1 MANLVIV
8 ESPAKCGKIS
18 GFLGPGWKV
27 IASLGHIRQL
37 KEDLDAVGIERDF
50 EAAWEFSKEKAKA
63 IGQIKEAAKNATKVY
78 LAADDDRE
86 GELIAYSVCLLLK
99 LDPATAARAVFHE
112 ITETAV
118 KAAVASPRTLDMNK
132 VNAAQARAVL
142 DMMVGFTISPLL
154 WKNVAPA
161 LSAGRC
167 QTPALRLCV
176 DREAAIAEFK
186 CASSWKI
193 HGTWAALGS
202 RTSWPAHLTDELE
215 DQDSAETYLEIH
227 HKEKGGE
234 VLAADTR
241 PWSEA
246 PPVPLITSTF
256 QQQASALFRVNP
268 KDAMKIAQRLYEAG
282 HITYMRTD
290 KAVLSE
296 EARKAAED
304 FVTKHAGGATYVG
317 SSGPSGGGG
326 QEAPKKTKKTTKKE
340 ITNATTE
347 GPKAQEAHEAIRP
360 THINLVMLPCEEDW
374 TVRDRKL
381 YELIWRRTIQSVMA
395 PARGDQRSVTFV
407 ADGDDK
413 DDFKWR
419 ATWRKTTFQGW
430 RKLNTGETAIDT
442 ESKDENTIDSALEAW
457 EAAEKLEPGTKLEW
471 SLLQADP
478 HETKA
483 PQRFTEATLIQQLEG
498 NGIGRPST
506 FANLISAIQD
516 KKYVETKSFEARTID
531 RTVLKL
537 TKRDQWPP
545 EKTTTPQKVGGEKD
559 RLTPTPLGKS
569 VLDFCVQHF
578 DDLFTYGFTSQMES
592 RLDNIATGGEQWKQV
607 LRDTWAAY
615 KDRYE
620 TLKQTKAT
628 LTESSARRRDFG
640 NGLAAV
646 MSKKGPLLL
655 REDPAGDKE
664 KTVFYGWPTAA
675 GQGFL
680 DLTPEDAAAFAE
692 AAGKERTGISLG
704 THEGLP
710 VLRKSGKFGTYAEW
724 NGKTTSCLPT
734 DDLGTIVAKFQT
746 ASTAVLRTVGQ
757 FEIRTGAY
765 GPYMFKKDSVGPARK
780 FVSIPEHMN
789 IDEVNEAQLIA
800 IFQHGLQNKARS
812 GAYGS
817 ARGGSA
823 RGARGGGTGQRGRGG
838 GRGRGK

>member
-50 EAAWEFSKEKAKA
+50 DAAWEFSKEKAKA
-63 IGQIKEAAKNATKVY
+63 IAQIKDAAKYATKVY

-99 LDPATAARAVFHE
+99 LDPTTTPRAVFHE

-118 KAAVASPRTLDMNK
+118 KAAVLSPRTLDMNK
-132 VNAAQARAVL
+132 VNAAQARAIL

-176 DREAAIAEFK
+176 DREVEISQFK
-186 CASSWKI
+186 SSSSWKI
-193 HGTWAALGS
+193 HGQWAANGS
-202 RTSWPAHLTDELE
+202 RVSWPAHLTDELE
-215 DQDSAETYLEIH
+215 DEDSAETYLEIH
-227 HKEKGGE
+227 HTEKGGE
-234 VLAADTR
+234 ILSAETR
-241 PWSEA
+241 QWTEA
-246 PPVPLITSTF
+246 PPIPLITSTL
-256 QQQASALFRVNP
+256 QQQASSLFRINP

-290 KAVLSE
+290 KAVLSD
-296 EARKAAED
+296 EARKASED
-304 FVTKHAGGATYVG
+304 FVTRHIGGPDYVG
-317 SSGPSGGGG
+317 GICSSNSTASKKPKGKKAIA
-326 QEAPKKTKKTTKKE
+326 EA
-340 ITNATTE
+340 E
-347 GPKAQEAHEAIRP
+347 GPKAQEAHEAVRP
-360 THINLVMLPCEEDW
+360 THIELVKLPIEEDW
-374 TVRDRKL
+374 SVRDRKI
-381 YELIWRRTIQSVMA
+381 YELIWRRTVQSVMA
-395 PARGDQRSVTFV
+395 AARGDQRSVTFV

-419 ATWRKTTFQGW
+419 ATWRKTTFEGW
-430 RKLNTGETAIDT
+430 RKLNTGETALEGEKDQDA
-442 ESKDENTIDSALEAW
+442 ESAQEAW
-457 EAAEKLEPGTKLEW
+457 SAAEKLQAGTKIEW
-471 SLLQADP
+471 AHLQADP

-516 KKYVETKSFEARTID
+516 KKYVETKTFEARTID

-537 TKRDQWPP
+537 TKRNQWPP

-559 RLTPTPLGKS
+559 RLAPTPLGKS
-569 VLDFCVQHF
+569 VLDFCIQHF
-578 DDLFTYGFTSQMES
+578 NDLFNYGFTAQMET
-592 RLDNIATGGEQWKQV
+592 RLDSIAEGGEQWKQV

-620 TLKQTKAT
+620 TLKQTKST
-628 LTESSARRRDFG
+628 LTEASARRRDFG
-640 NGLAAV
+640 DGLAAV
-646 MSKKGPLLL
+646 MSKNGPLLL
-655 REDPAGDKE
+655 REDSAGDKD
-664 KTVFYGWPTAA
+664 KTIFYGWPEGA
-675 GQGFL
+675 GFL
-680 DLTPEDAAAFAE
+680 DLTPEEAATFA
-692 AAGKERTGISLG
+692 ATAGKERTGVLLG
-704 THEGLP
+704 EHEGLP

-724 NGKTTSCLPT
+724 NGKTTSCLLV
-734 DDLGTIVAKFQT
+734 DDLAAIVAKFQT
-746 ASTAVLRTVGQ
+746 ASSAVLRTVGQ
-757 FEIRTGAY
+757 FEIRTGLY
-765 GPYMFKKDSVGPARK
+765 GPYMFKKESVGSNRK
-780 FVSIPEHMN
+780 FVSIPDHMN
-789 IDEVNEAQLIA
+789 LDEVNEAQLIA

-817 ARGGSA
+817 ARGGGRGSGA
-823 RGARGGGTGQRGRGG
+823 RGARGGRGRGSS
-838 GRGRGK
+838 RGRGM